1 MRKRVPMEVWET
13 KRPLITRL
21 YQEEKKSLREVME
34 IMERD
39 YHFVATVKMYK
50 SRIWKWGLDKKLK
63 GDEVLAILILKRDR
77 DALNRPTEFRI
88 RGQLVDFENIKRY
101 VKRNPALVA
110 KLRAGH
116 KPNGQTAREVTC
128 RTPSPAPNQAL
139 NSSSDLYGVEKILG
153 LFRVYVDGSFSSG
166 AWFCEYNVDCGSS
179 LLCNGD
185 RSNELFERVIAS
197 FALVNR
203 CMMRGDQ
210 IDINSVLGP
219 SFESLKEI
227 VAAESPD
234 FVARTVCLLW
244 YLDRHHK
251 HDLLRL
257 VLDYLAGLMPIVL
270 GQHHVLAQIW
280 RSLSATNLSDY
291 YELSMRLYA
300 FLLPDIEE
308 RTGPA
313 NFLTHLLY
321 SDYLDCVFSRRGP
334 EDCAGMITT
343 HLARA
348 AASGKRHPWIGE
360 LALSHAGI
368 LAACEERQGRLDE
381 AVAILTGHMNAYAL
395 TDEQTAAIHLELGV
409 KYYHIG
415 NIAAAIASFEM
426 AVKMALTSNADER
439 LSMTALGNLENLLAE
454 TGKSSKAN
462 KIHEYRMR
470 RVAAFAEK
478 SASLSK
484 GFVTEDDA
492 NGESDLGDTEREELP
507 VWLWV
512 DEDFEEPQLDWLVSA
527 NCMHEGEGA
536 FAPVYPNTVP
546 WVDVAAHEASG
557 GVSNSSGRTETQ
569 VDMAGIGTD
578 STYSLRP
585 GIP

>member
-1 MRKRVPMEVWET
+1 
-13 KRPLITRL
+13 
-21 YQEEKKSLREVME
+21 
-34 IMERD
+34 
-39 YHFVATVKMYK
+39 MYK

-291 YELSMRLYA
+291 YELSMRL
-300 FLLPDIEE
+300 
-308 RTGPA
+308 
-313 NFLTHLLY
+313 
-321 SDYLDCVFSRRGP
+321 DYLDCVFSRRGP

-348 AASGKRHPWIGE
+348 AASGKRHPWI
-360 LALSHAGI
+360 
-368 LAACEERQGRLDE
+368 ACEERQGRLDE

-536 FAPVYPNTVP
+536 FAPVYPNTF
-546 WVDVAAHEASG
+546 S
-557 GVSNSSGRTETQ
+557 
-569 VDMAGIGTD
+569 AGD
-578 STYSLRP
+578 SMKL
-585 GIP
+585 

>member
-1 MRKRVPMEVWET
+1 
-13 KRPLITRL
+13 
-21 YQEEKKSLREVME
+21 ME

-39 YHFVATVKMYK
+39 HHFVATVKMYK

-77 DALNRPTEFRI
+77 DALKRPTEFRI

-116 KPNGQTAREVTC
+116 KPNVQTAREVTC
-128 RTPSPAPNQAL
+128 RTPSPAPGQVL
-139 NSSSDLYGVEKILG
+139 NSSADLYGVEKILG
-153 LFRVYVDGSFSSG
+153 LFRDYVDGSFSSG

-179 LLCNGD
+179 LLNNGD

-203 CMMRGDQ
+203 
-210 IDINSVLGP
+210 S
-219 SFESLKEI
+219 
-227 VAAESPD
+227 ESPD

-291 YELSMRLYA
+291 YELSMRL
-300 FLLPDIEE
+300 
-308 RTGPA
+308 
-313 NFLTHLLY
+313 
-321 SDYLDCVFSRRGP
+321 DYLDCVFSRRGP
-334 EDCAGMITT
+334 ED
-343 HLARA
+343 
-348 AASGKRHPWIGE
+348 S
-360 LALSHAGI
+360 
-368 LAACEERQGRLDE
+368 CEERQGRLDE

-415 NIAAAIASFEM
+415 NTAAAIASFEM
-426 AVKMALTSNADER
+426 AVKIALTSNADER
-439 LSMTALGNLENLLAE
+439 LSMTALGNLEKLLAE
-454 TGKSSKAN
+454 TGKSNKAN
-462 KIHEYRMR
+462 KIHEYRMH

-478 SASLSK
+478 SASLAK
-484 GFVTEDDA
+484 GFETEDDA
-492 NGESDLGDTEREELP
+492 NGESDFGDTEREELA
-507 VWLWV
+507 VWLWM

-536 FAPVYPNTVP
+536 LAPVYPT
-546 WVDVAAHEASG
+546 AAG
-557 GVSNSSGRTETQ
+557 Q
-569 VDMAGIGTD
+569 KLK
-578 STYSLRP
+578 STWL
-585 GIP
+585 G

>member
-1 MRKRVPMEVWET
+1 
-13 KRPLITRL
+13 
-21 YQEEKKSLREVME
+21 
-34 IMERD
+34 
-39 YHFVATVKMYK
+39 MYK

-77 DALNRPTEFRI
+77 DALERPTEFRI

-110 KLRAGH
+110 KLCDGH
-116 KPNGQTAREVTC
+116 KPNVQTAREVTC
-128 RTPSPAPNQAL
+128 RTPSPAPSQVL
-139 NSSSDLYGVEKILG
+139 NSPADLYGVEKILG
-153 LFRVYVDGSFSSG
+153 LFRDYVDGSFSSG
-166 AWFCEYNVDCGSS
+166 SWFCEYNVDCGSS
-179 LLCNGD
+179 HLNNGD

-203 CMMRGDQ
+203 CMMRGDH

-257 VLDYLAGLMPIVL
+257 VLDYLAGLMPIIF

-291 YELSMRLYA
+291 YELSMR
-300 FLLPDIEE
+300 F
-308 RTGPA
+308 
-313 NFLTHLLY
+313 
-321 SDYLDCVFSRRGP
+321 DYLDCVFSRRGP

-348 AASGKRHPWIGE
+348 AASGKRHPWIGD

-409 KYYHIG
+409 KYLHIG
-415 NIAAAIASFEM
+415 NTAAAIASFEM
-426 AVKMALTSNADER
+426 AVKIALTSNADER
-439 LSMTALGNLENLLAE
+439 LSMTALGNLEKLLAE
-454 TGKSSKAN
+454 TGKSNKAN

-478 SASLSK
+478 SASLAK
-484 GFVTEDDA
+484 GFETEDDA
-492 NGESDLGDTEREELP
+492 NGESDLGDTEREELAL
-507 VWLWV
+507 WLWM
-512 DEDFEEPQLDWLVSA
+512 DEDFEEPQLDWLTSA
-527 NCMHEGEGA
+527 NCMHENEGA
-536 FAPVYPNTVP
+536 FAPVYPNTVS
-546 WVDVAAHEASG
+546 WIGVAAHEAPG
-557 GVSNSSGRTETQ
+557 GVSNNSGRTETQ
-569 VDMAGIGTD
+569 VDVAEIGTD
-578 STYSLRP
+578 FTYSPRP
-585 GIP
+585 GIQ

>member
-197 FALVNR
+197 FALSAYY
-203 CMMRGDQ
+203 G
-210 IDINSVLGP
+210 IS
-219 SFESLKEI
+219 
-227 VAAESPD
+227 
-234 FVARTVCLLW
+234 TVT
-244 YLDRHHK
+244 
-251 HDLLRL
+251 
-257 VLDYLAGLMPIVL
+257 
-270 GQHHVLAQIW
+270 
-280 RSLSATNLSDY
+280 TN
-291 YELSMRLYA
+291 M
-300 FLLPDIEE
+300 IC
-308 RTGPA
+308 
-313 NFLTHLLY
+313 
-321 SDYLDCVFSRRGP
+321 CV
-334 EDCAGMITT
+334 
-343 HLARA
+343 
-348 AASGKRHPWIGE
+348 
-360 LALSHAGI
+360 
-368 LAACEERQGRLDE
+368 
-381 AVAILTGHMNAYAL
+381 
-395 TDEQTAAIHLELGV
+395 
-409 KYYHIG
+409 
-415 NIAAAIASFEM
+415 
-426 AVKMALTSNADER
+426 
-439 LSMTALGNLENLLAE
+439 
-454 TGKSSKAN
+454 
-462 KIHEYRMR
+462 
-470 RVAAFAEK
+470 
-478 SASLSK
+478 
-484 GFVTEDDA
+484 
-492 NGESDLGDTEREELP
+492 
-507 VWLWV
+507 
-512 DEDFEEPQLDWLVSA
+512 
-527 NCMHEGEGA
+527 
-536 FAPVYPNTVP
+536 
-546 WVDVAAHEASG
+546 
-557 GVSNSSGRTETQ
+557 
-569 VDMAGIGTD
+569 
-578 STYSLRP
+578 
-585 GIP
+585 